1 MPECSCAE
9 CSWNVLCCCAT
20 MSCAESRRWTTNWK
34 QKARK
39 SGRRRSSWCLPAS
52 KVPCLFC
59 LLFLLPKQP
68 RPRNGIA
75 LHPVRFSIPDF
86 SNEILECGASGSRQA
101 DITCSH
107 VHITCS
113 HLMSAC
119 LMHMPAYLCTTNQ
132 LSRIWP
138 SSL

>member
-1 MPECSCAE
+1 MDDELEAKSAE
-9 CSWNVLCCCAT
+9 KREEAKQLVLAGIQGPVSFLSSLSAT
-20 MSCAESRRWTTNWK
+20 QTT
-34 QKARK
+34 
-39 SGRRRSSWCLPAS
+39 
-52 KVPCLFC
+52 
-59 LLFLLPKQP
+59 
-68 RPRNGIA
+68 PRNGIA
-75 LHPVRFSIPDF
+75 LHPMRFSIPDF

-101 DITCSH
+101 DFTCSH